1 MHVLLVG
8 PDFEENLSIRYL
20 MSSLRAAGHDVAFA
34 AFDRPTD
41 TDQVLAAVADA
52 DLVGLSMC
60 FQVRAREFLALARA
74 IKAARPELGIVAGG
88 HYASCAARDLLAH
101 HPEIDLVVLHEGERT
116 LVELAELGTLASGR
130 LASIRGIVYRAGT
143 EIRTTAARAM
153 VEDLDTLPLPD
164 RSGRVRTQAGV
175 PVAYLLGSRGCI
187 GSCTYCCI
195 TTLHRL
201 APGKCFRRRSP
212 ERIAD
217 EMAVLYRERGIR
229 QFVFHD
235 DNFLVP
241 SPARNHERFA
251 ALAEALASRGVR
263 DIGLV
268 IKCRPQDADES
279 ILRRLRDMG
288 LLRIF
293 FGVETGTAV
302 GLRCLNRQH
311 TVPDSERILDLCRS
325 LGISAQ
331 FTIMVFHPEAT
342 LATVRED
349 IAFMR
354 RQAHHALAFCRAEI
368 YAGTPLEQR
377 MIAEGRAR
385 GDYLARAYR
394 FRDPSVELLCDLW
407 LRIFAARC
415 TDSHGIL
422 NLAIGVNYRAAVI
435 RRFYHRP
442 GAQAL
447 VGRIEAF
454 CHEVNSDSLDRFA
467 ALVEACAGR
476 ADLSDSVAAE
486 AVRDIAHGEAESR
499 RLLEPEAQA
508 IIRAIDAFATAAA
521 SAGHRAKPAPLPAP
535 RTLGFSAAAVLAAGL
550 ACSQANMSEMAAPPL
565 DARRDVGRD
574 GLRDE
579 PIMAEID
586 ASPLDVRRDEAIM
599 SEIDAPPLDVR
610 RDEPIMSEIDAQPL
624 DLRRDEPI
632 MAEIDARPL
641 DVRRDEPIMA
651 EVAAQPLDAD
661 KDTPKG

>member
-1 MHVLLVG
+1 MNVLLVG
-8 PDFEENLSIRYL
+8 PDFEENLSLGYL
-20 MSSLRAAGHDVAFA
+20 VSSLRTAGHDVTFA

-41 TDQVLAAVADA
+41 ADRVLAAIAGA

-60 FQVRAREFLALARA
+60 FQVRAREFIALARA
-74 IKAARPELGIVAGG
+74 IKAARPKLGIVAGG
-88 HYASCAARDLLAH
+88 HYASCAAEALLAH

-116 LVELAELGTLASGR
+116 LVEIADLGTIESER
-130 LASIRGIVYRAGT
+130 LESIRGIVYRAGA
-143 EIRTTAARAM
+143 EIRTTAARPM
-153 VEDLDTLPLPD
+153 VKDLDTLPLPD

-217 EMAVLYRERGIR
+217 EMATLYRERGIR

-241 SPARNHERFA
+241 SPARNHERF
-251 ALAEALASRGVR
+251 EALAKALDSRGVR

-279 ILRRLRDMG
+279 VLRRLRDMG

-293 FGVETGTAV
+293 FGVETGTPV

-311 TVPDSERILDLCRS
+311 TVKGSERILDLCRN

-342 LATVRED
+342 TATIRDDV
-349 IAFMR
+349 AFMR
-354 RQAHHALAFCRAEI
+354 RHAHHALAFCRAEI
-368 YAGTPLEQR
+368 YAGTPLEQL

-385 GDYLARAYR
+385 GDYLARVYSY
-394 FRDPSVELLCDLW
+394 RDPSVELLCNLW

-422 NLAIGVNYRAAVI
+422 NLAIGMNYRAAVI

-442 GAQAL
+442 GVQSL

-454 CHEVNSDSLDRFA
+454 CREVNSDSLDRFE

-476 ADLSDSVAAE
+476 ADLSDPVAEE
-486 AVRDIAHGEAESR
+486 AVRDIACGEADSR

-508 IIRAIDAFATAAA
+508 IIRAIDAFATAAPIA
-521 SAGHRAKPAPLPAP
+521 TRRVKPAPASAT
-535 RTLGFSAAAVLAAGL
+535 RTLGLSAAAVLAAGL
-550 ACSQANMSEMAAPPL
+550 ACNQGQMSEMAPPPL
-565 DARRDVGRD
+565 DAGPRNAGPDVR
-574 GLRDE
+574 RDE
-579 PIMAEID
+579 PIMSEVD
-586 ASPLDVRRDEAIM
+586 AK
-599 SEIDAPPLDVR
+599 PLDVR
-610 RDEPIMSEIDAQPL
+610 RDEPIMSEIDAIPLDVRRDEPIMSEVDAMPL

-632 MAEIDARPL
+632 MSEVDAR
-641 DVRRDEPIMA
+641 
-651 EVAAQPLDAD
+651 PLDAD
-661 KDTPKG
+661 KDAEPKG

>member
-1 MHVLLVG
+1 MA
-8 PDFEENLSIRYL
+8 NLRI
-20 MSSLRAAGHDVAFA
+20 
-34 AFDRPTD
+34 
-41 TDQVLAAVADA
+41 
-52 DLVGLSMC
+52 
-60 FQVRAREFLALARA
+60 
-74 IKAARPELGIVAGG
+74 GIVAGG
-88 HYASCAARDLLAH
+88 HYASCAARELLAH

-116 LVELAELGTLASGR
+116 LVEIADLGTLEGAR
-130 LASIRGIVYRAGT
+130 LESIRGIVYRAGA
-143 EIRTTAARAM
+143 ELRTTAARPM

-164 RSGRVRTQAGV
+164 RRGRVRTQAGV
-175 PVAYLLGSRGCI
+175 PVAYLLGSRGCL

-201 APGKCFRRRSP
+201 APGKCFRGRSP
-212 ERIAD
+212 ERVAD
-217 EMAVLYRERGIR
+217 EMATLYHQRGIR

-241 SPARNHERFA
+241 SPARNHARF
-251 ALAEALASRGVR
+251 EALAKALDSRGVR

-279 ILRRLRDMG
+279 VLRRLRDMG

-293 FGVETGTAV
+293 FGVETGSAV

-342 LATVRED
+342 VATIRDD

-354 RQAHHALAFCRAEI
+354 RHAHHALAFCRAEI

-385 GDYLARAYR
+385 GDYLARVYS
-394 FRDPSVELLCDLW
+394 FRDPSVDLLCNLW

-422 NLAIGVNYRAAVI
+422 NLAIGMNYRAAVI
-435 RRFYHRP
+435 KRFYHRP
-442 GAQAL
+442 GVQSL

-454 CHEVNSDSLDRFA
+454 CREVNSDCLDRFE
-467 ALVEACAGR
+467 ALVEACALR
-476 ADLSDSVAAE
+476 NDLSEPAAEE
-486 AVRDIAHGEAESR
+486 AVRDIACGEADSR
-499 RLLEPEAQA
+499 RVLEPEAQA
-508 IIRAIDAFATAAA
+508 IIQAIDAFATAAPVA
-521 SAGHRAKPAPLPAP
+521 TRRAKFAPASPP

-550 ACSQANMSEMAAPPL
+550 SCSQSHVSEMAPPPL
-565 DARRDVGRD
+565 DAGPRDAGPDVR
-574 GLRDE
+574 RDE
-579 PIMAEID
+579 PIMSEVD
-586 ASPLDVRRDEAIM
+586 AR
-599 SEIDAPPLDVR
+599 PLDVR
-610 RDEPIMSEIDAQPL
+610 RDEPIMSEIDAK
-624 DLRRDEPI
+624 
-632 MAEIDARPL
+632 PL

-651 EVAAQPLDAD
+651 EVAAKPLDAD
-661 KDTPKG
+661 KDTDAKG